1 LGSPKDGSQA
11 VLNDA
16 AKQLGVKPSALS
28 AALKKALE
36 NRVDDAVAAG
46 RLTKEQGA
54 ELKQRIESGDL
65 PLLGLPLL
73 GARGFPHFGPHE
85 FGFFGRL
92 DAAASYLG
100 LTETQLESRLN
111 DGKTL
116 AEVAK
121 AQGKS
126 ADGLVDA
133 LYNAEKKKLDDAV
146 AAGRLTKAQGDELK
160 QRIESGD
167 VPLFGGPGHGF
178 HERGALFGGLDAA
191 ASYLGL
197 TEDQLRAQFQNGKSL
212 ADVAKAQG
220 KSVDGLIQAIVGD
233 AKKKLNAAV
242 SAGRLTQTQAD
253 SILAGLK
260 ARVSDFV
267 NRTPPRFG
275 FRHAFPGRGLGG
287 GPPAAPEPG
296 FDGPA
301 I

>member
-1 LGSPKDGSQA
+1 MSNRLRPKVIAGAVAGLTAAGAGGAYAATHFASPQQENQA
-11 VLNDA
+11 VVDDA
-16 AKQLGVKPSALS
+16 AKQLGVAPSALS

-36 NRVDDAVAAG
+36 NRVDA
-46 RLTKEQGA
+46 
-54 ELKQRIESGDL
+54 
-65 PLLGLPLL
+65 
-73 GARGFPHFGPHE
+73 
-85 FGFFGRL
+85 
-92 DAAASYLG
+92 
-100 LTETQLESRLN
+100 
-111 DGKTL
+111 
-116 AEVAK
+116 
-121 AQGKS
+121 
-126 ADGLVDA
+126 
-133 LYNAEKKKLDDAV
+133 AV